1 MSTVSEKGQVTIP
14 KKYRE
19 KLGLTPGSE
28 VDFEERDGE
37 LVLHKEGVSLDEYE
51 GYLGEGDVETFMQK
65 VRGRE

>member
-1 MSTVSEKGQVTIP
+1 VTIP